1 MHLNKL
7 SSQDGKRKAGSI
19 VIIKIQ
25 ANSFSEYTNLWG
37 CFSLN
42 YSLLDVGAL
51 FLFNPQILVCNR
63 YR

>member
-25 ANSFSEYTNLWG
+25 AISEYTNLWG

-51 FLFNPQILVCNR
+51 FLFNPQILVCNH